1 MSKGKKIV
9 ENFDGVTVK
18 GAREHNLKNIDVQ
31 IPRNK
36 ITVVTGLS
44 GSGKSSLAFD
54 TIYAEGQ
61 RRYVESLSAYARNF
75 LEQLKKPEVDYVK
88 GLSPAIA
95 IEQKTSSVN
104 PRSTVG
110 TVTEI
115 YDYLR
120 LLFARVGVPHC
131 PNCHIAVTKQ
141 SVENICKL
149 VFENK
154 NETKFIVLAPVARG
168 KKGEFHQEFARWI
181 KMGYTKARVD
191 GQVIELAAARKLKKT
206 IPHDIDLI
214 IDRLVVRDEFSKRTN
229 DAVSAAVKLAS
240 GLVSIEILGKEIKT
254 YSLKSACQKCGFNF
268 PEIEPRFFSFNNPRG
283 ACPECNG
290 IGFFYPEDEEIDPD
304 DEAGDG
310 YEAVATV
317 CSSCLGRRLKKE
329 SLSVLIDNKN
339 IMDMSE
345 LQISHLEDG
354 LKNTKWPERE
364 TVVSEKILSQIFSR
378 LSYLNEV
385 GVGYLSLNR
394 SIHTLSG
401 GEAQRVR
408 LATQIGTSL
417 VGVLYVLDE
426 PSIGLHPRDHHRL
439 LDTLRTLRDRGNTVL
454 LVEHDEDTIRAA
466 DYLLDIGPRAGILG
480 GSIMAEGMVEEV
492 LKNKDSLTARY
503 LSGLETVIQKK
514 GRSMGKD
521 RSRLRLLGASGNNLK
536 NLDVDIP
543 LNALIAVTGV
553 SGSGKST
560 LIIDTLYKAVAKHFN
575 NPKIQPAT
583 YKSIEGLPYL
593 ERVIEIN
600 QRPIGR
606 TPRSNPA
613 TYVGLFSLIRLLYAE
628 HPDSKIRGYKPGRF
642 SFNVKGGRCEK
653 CMGAGQIKIEMHFL
667 PDVFVLC
674 EVCQGQ
680 RYNRETL
687 NIKYKGKSIADVLNM
702 SVKEALPFF
711 ENHKFIHR
719 KLATL
724 NKVGLEYITLGQSS
738 TSLSGG
744 EAQRVKLSR
753 ELSRVSSSNSL
764 YILDEPTT
772 GLHFDDVRKLIELLH
787 GLVDQ
792 GNTVVVIEHHLDVIA
807 SSDHVIDLG
816 PEGGSAGGSIV
827 AIGTPEQVAK
837 VKASHTG
844 RFLAKMQ

>member
-1 MSKGKKIV
+1 MSGPRKLV

-120 LLFARVGVPHC
+120 LLFARVGTPHC
-131 PNCHIAVTKQ
+131 PNCKTPVTKQ
-141 SVENICKL
+141 TVENIRDL
-149 VFENK
+149 VMSLK
-154 NETKFIVLAPVARG
+154 PETKFIVLAPVARG

-181 KMGYTKARVD
+181 KMGFTKARVD
-191 GQVIELAAARKLKKT
+191 GQLIELAGAVKLKKT
-206 IPHDIDLI
+206 LPHDIDLV
-214 IDRLVVRDEFSKRTN
+214 IDRLVVRSEFRKRLT
-229 DAVSAAVKLAS
+229 DAIETAVKLAI
-240 GLVSIEILGKEIKT
+240 GLVSIEILGQQPKT
-254 YSLKSACQKCGFNF
+254 YSLKSACQTCGFNF

-283 ACPECNG
+283 ACQDCNG
-290 IGFFYPEDEEIDPD
+290 LGVFTTEVEPDEEDE
-304 DEAGDG
+304 GDI
-310 YEAVATV
+310 EPVATI
-317 CSSCLGRRLKKE
+317 CSTCKGQRLRSE
-329 SLSVLIDNKN
+329 SLSVLIDGKN
-339 IMDMSE
+339 IMQLSDY
-345 LQISHLEDG
+345 QISDLEQHLR
-354 LKNTKWPERE
+354 KTKWPERE
-364 TVVSEKILSQIFSR
+364 TVVSEKVLGQIYSR
-378 LSYLNEV
+378 LAYLNEV
-385 GVGYLSLNR
+385 GVGYLSLSR

-408 LATQIGTSL
+408 LATQIGSSL

-439 LDTLRTLRDRGNTVL
+439 LDTLRALRDRGNTVL

-466 DYLLDIGPRAGILG
+466 DYLLDIGPRAGVLG
-480 GSIMAEGMVEEV
+480 GEV
-492 LKNKDSLTARY
+492 IAAGDVKSVVSNPDSLTGQY
-503 LSGLETVIQKK
+503 LSKKISAIIKK
-514 GRSMGKD
+514 GRQVDKS
-521 RSRLRLLGASGNNLK
+521 RSKLSLIGASGNNLK
-536 NLDVDIP
+536 NIDVDIP
-543 LNALIAVTGV
+543 LNTLIAVTGV

-560 LIIDTLYKAVAKHFN
+560 LIIDTLYKAAAKHFN
-575 NPKIQPAT
+575 NPNIQPAEF
-583 YKSIEGLPYL
+583 KSLTGLQYL

-613 TYVGLFSLIRLLYAE
+613 TYVGLFSLIRLLYSE
-628 HPDSKIRGYKPGRF
+628 HPDSKVRGYKPGRF

-667 PDVFVLC
+667 PDVFVQC
-674 EVCQGQ
+674 EVCLGQ

-711 ENHKFIHR
+711 TNHKVIYK
-719 KLATL
+719 KLETL
-724 NKVGLEYITLGQSS
+724 NRVGLDYITLGQSS

-753 ELSRVSSSNSL
+753 ELSRVSSSNTL

-787 GLVDQ
+787 ELVDL
-792 GNTVVVIEHHLDVIA
+792 GNTVVVIEHHLDVIE
-807 SSDHVIDLG
+807 SCDHVIDLG
-816 PEGGSAGGSIV
+816 PEGGSAGGHLV
-827 AIGTPEQVAK
+827 AIGTPTQITKA
-837 VKASHTG
+837 KASHTG
-844 RFLAKMQ
+844 RFLNREQ